1 MISRQKHRKYDCISE
16 YFNEESAHLRSFES
30 SSYVCVMV
38 MGGREVA
45 YQALYRKWRPQTF
58 DDVIGQNHI
67 VSTLKNEILSGKTAH
82 AYLFCGTRGTGKT
95 SCAKIFARAMNC
107 ENPHNANPCNECSI
121 CRGVSEG
128 SVLDIVE
135 IDAASNN
142 GVDNIREI
150 RDEVAYSAAQ
160 AKYKI
165 YIIDEVHMLSAGAF
179 NALLKTL
186 EEPPPYVVFILATTE
201 AHKLPPTITSRC
213 QRFDFKRISVK
224 DITLRMRE
232 IVAAE
237 NIEAEIEALE
247 LIARLADGGMRDAL
261 SMLDQCI
268 SAAGACITRESVEQ
282 VLGVA
287 ADTLLDDCINAI
299 ALKDTGAVLAA
310 LAQTVANGKDLTNFT
325 DRLIHRFRDML
336 VLSTCKQA
344 EKLFDCGADVL
355 SVIEKQVKHFTAA
368 QLGYCIDILTAAQA
382 EAKNAKSVRVVY
394 ELAMIRL
401 CDAAM
406 DTSVNGL
413 LARIEALEGQLA
425 GSAPA
430 HVRIVQASP
439 QPTAPPLPV
448 QEAPEAKEDTAPA
461 HESVPTPPPPPPVRR
476 ASVKNGGWGEILSAL
491 KKIDISLFGILSG
504 CRAKISEGSL
514 YMPNMA
520 YIKALVQSNDSKM
533 QQAINQALGQS
544 LRLKFV
550 SEAELGAIE
559 ETITEV
565 EAAYA
570 PTPVVEAGD
579 EEVDPLESL
588 MGLGGDD
595 ISFEE

>member
-1 MISRQKHRKYDCISE
+1 M
-16 YFNEESAHLRSFES
+16 
-30 SSYVCVMV
+30 
-38 MGGREVA
+38 A

-95 SCAKIFARAMNC
+95 SCAKIFARAINC
-107 ENPHNANPCNECSI
+107 ENPQNANPCNECSI

-128 SVLDIVE
+128 NVLDIVE

-165 YIIDEVHMLSAGAF
+165 YIIDEVHMLSSGAF

-232 IVAAE
+232 IVTTE
-237 NIEAEIEALE
+237 NIEAEVEALE

-268 SAAGACITRESVEQ
+268 SAAGTNITRESVEQ

-287 ADTLLDDCINAI
+287 ADTLLDDCVNAI
-299 ALKDTGAVLAA
+299 AAKDTSAVLEV

-325 DRLIHRFRDML
+325 DRLIQRFRDIL
-336 VLSTCKQA
+336 VFGTCKQA
-344 EKLFDCGADVL
+344 DKLFDCGADVL
-355 SVIEKQVKHFTAA
+355 SVIEKQAKAFTSA
-368 QLGYCIDILTAAQA
+368 QLGYCIDVLTAAQA

-401 CDAAM
+401 CDETM
-406 DTSVNGL
+406 DTSQASL

-425 GSAPA
+425 GTAPVRVVQSTPKPQVIEASPMQAAPVEEPPPWEVPPIPQEPPMTAQETVPVPEMVPPPKQASAP
-430 HVRIVQASP
+430 VQ
-439 QPTAPPLPV
+439 
-448 QEAPEAKEDTAPA
+448 
-461 HESVPTPPPPPPVRR
+461 PVRK
-476 ASVKNGGWGEILSAL
+476 ASAKNGGWGEILNAL
-491 KKIDISLFGILSG
+491 KKIDVSLFGILNG
-504 CRAKISEGSL
+504 CKAKISEGSL
-514 YMPNMA
+514 YMPNMN
-520 YIKALVQSNDSKM
+520 YIKALVQSNEDIL
-533 QQAINQALGQS
+533 QQAIVQAVGQN

-550 SEAELGAIE
+550 SDAELEAIE
-559 ETITEV
+559 ETAIAPAGAPVQEV
-565 EAAYA
+565 SLPADNE
-570 PTPVVEAGD
+570 P
-579 EEVDPLESL
+579 DPLESL
-588 MGLGGDD
+588 MNFGGDD